1 MKTTFFSL
9 LIIITIIIASC
20 KKKDVNEELQPTPPP
35 VNIPTETGLLTYEPA
50 FPPADEPVT
59 FTYDATKGSSAL
71 KDLAGDVFVH
81 TGVITDKSTSPYDWK
96 YVKSSEFNKPVE
108 VTKLTNLGNNKFK
121 FTLTPKQFYNVPAGE
136 NILKLAMV
144 FRNADGSKEGKNTDR
159 SDIYLPLYNKNELN
173 VRFTNPESQPLYLA
187 VPTVKIQMVGE
198 ELVVVA
204 VASKVS
210 NLTLQLNGTNFGTAN
225 DAVKISATAKI
236 LTTGK
241 QTLSVTAIAGGET
254 KTSSFD
260 FVINGTVVTEALPA
274 GATDGVTFING
285 GKSAIFNLYAPGK
298 QFAYLIGDFN
308 QWTSEPAYFMKKT
321 PDGNRFWV
329 QVVNLDAG
337 TEYAYQYQVDAS
349 LTIAD
354 PYCQKVLDPW
364 NDIFIPVS
372 TYPNLKKYP
381 TGKTSGIVSVMQ
393 YNPNPYPWKVNNF
406 ARPNKN
412 KLVIYELH
420 LRDFIA
426 KANYITLTDTLDYLS
441 NLGVN
446 AIELMPF
453 NEFEGNDS
461 WGYNPSF
468 YFAPDKYYGTK
479 NNLKAFIDECHSRG
493 IAVIMDMVLNH
504 SFGQSPMVQLYFD
517 ASVGKPASNNP
528 WFNPVATHP
537 YSVGYDFNHESQAT
551 QYFTKNVLKFWMQE
565 YKIDGYRFD
574 LSKGFTQKNSGTD
587 GGAVGPWG
595 EYDASRIAIWKN
607 YNDYMKS
614 IDANNFYV
622 ILEHFAADAEE
633 RELAAQGMMLWNN
646 VNHNFIE
653 GTMGF
658 TAGSDLSRSIYTT
671 HGFTDASGL
680 ITYMESHDE
689 ERMMFKN
696 LKYGNSAG
704 SYSVKDVNTALKRQE
719 LAAAFLFTTPGPK
732 MIWQFGELGYDI
744 SIDENGRTGKKP
756 ILWNYKTISQRK
768 NLYAMFAKFI
778 KLKTKNDIF
787 NTSNIQ
793 HSLNGAVKT
802 ITLKSADN
810 NVVVVGNFD
819 VVDRTA
825 NIEFP
830 QNGQWI
836 DFVSGSVINVSGT
849 LSKTLAPGQYYIYS
863 SKVFN

>member
-9 LIIITIIIASC
+9 LIIITIIAASC
-20 KKKDVNEELQPTPPP
+20 KKKDISENPQPTQPPFE
-35 VNIPTETGLLTYEPA
+35 IPAETGLLTYQPA
-50 FPPADEPVT
+50 FPTEDEAVT
-59 FTYDATKGSSAL
+59 FTYDASKGSSAL

-81 TGVITDKSTSPYDWK
+81 TGVITDKSTSPSDWK

-159 SDIYLPLYNKNELN
+159 SDIYLPIYKKNELN
-173 VRFTNPESQPLYLA
+173 VRFTSPESEPFYIP

-198 ELVVVA
+198 ELTVVA
-204 VASKVS
+204 VSSKTA
-210 NLTLQLNGTNFGTAN
+210 NLTLQLNGDNIATVN
-225 DAVKISATAKI
+225 DASQLSAKAKI
-236 LTTGK
+236 VKTGK
-241 QTLSVTAIAGGET
+241 QTLLVTSIAGGET

-260 FVINGTVVTEALPA
+260 FVINGTVVTEALPV
-274 GATDGVTFING
+274 GALDGVTFING
-285 GKSAIFNLYAPGK
+285 GKSAIFNLYAPNK
-298 QFAYLIGDFN
+298 SFAYVIGDFN
-308 QWTSEPAYFMKKT
+308 LWASEPAYFMKKT
-321 PDGNRFWV
+321 PDGNRWWV
-329 QVVNLDAG
+329 QIDNLTAG
-337 TEYAYQYQVDAS
+337 TEYAYQFKVDGN

-364 NDIFIPVS
+364 NDTFIPFA

-381 TGKTSGIVSVMQ
+381 TGKTTGIVSTMQ
-393 YNPNPYPWKVNNF
+393 FDNTAYPWKTTNF
-406 ARPNKN
+406 TRPDKN

-426 KANYITLTDTLDYLS
+426 KADYITLKDTLDYLT

-468 YFAPDKYYGTK
+468 YFAPDKFYGTK

-517 ASVGKPASNNP
+517 ASAGKPASNNP
-528 WFNPVATHP
+528 WFNPDATHP
-537 YSVGYDFNHESQAT
+537 YSVGYDFNHESEAT
-551 QYFTKNVLKFWMQE
+551 KYFTKNLLKFWMQE

-574 LSKGFTQKNSGTD
+574 LSKGFTQKNSGTGD
-587 GGAVGPWG
+587 AAVGPWG
-595 EYDASRIAIWKN
+595 EYDASRIAIWKT
-607 YNDYMKS
+607 YNDYMKT
-614 IDANNFYV
+614 IDATNFYV

-646 VNHNFIE
+646 VNHNFTE

-671 HGFTDASGL
+671 HGFADASGL

-696 LKYGNSAG
+696 LKYGNSSG

-744 SIDENGRTGKKP
+744 SINENGRTGKKP
-756 ILWNYKTISQRK
+756 ILWNYKAVNQRK
-768 NLYAMFAKFI
+768 NLYAVFAKLI
-778 KLKTKNDIF
+778 KLKTKNEVF

-793 HSLNGAVKT
+793 YNLNGAVKT

-819 VVDRTA
+819 VIDRTA
-825 NIEFP
+825 IIEFP
-830 QNGQWI
+830 TNGQWT
-836 DFVSGSVINVSGT
+836 DFVSGSILNVLGT
-849 LSKTLAPGQYYIYS
+849 LSKTLTPGQYFIYS
-863 SKVFN
+863 SKIFN